1 MFDRYS
7 VRARQVIML
16 SRWAAGMRGAEAI
29 ELDDLLEALIRED
42 QGEAAA
48 IMSQGHPHVPHF
60 TNQAGAPLPFFSK
73 DEAQALL
80 GALAKPGLGNQD
92 LSVDMPVAAS
102 VKDALT
108 AAPMLADKKG
118 HKVVEPLHLLSVIV
132 EDRESSLAKLLR
144 LSGITRQ
151 RVRRGFEG

>member
-7 VRARQVIML
+7 MRARQVIML

-48 IMSQGHPHVPHF
+48 ILWKGHPVVLPFIDQDSVP
-60 TNQAGAPLPFFSK
+60 APFFSK
-73 DEAQALL
+73 DEAHMLIAALE
-80 GALAKPGLGNQD
+80 KPGHGDQD
-92 LSVDMPVAAS
+92 MSVDMPLAES
-102 VKDALT
+102 VKDALI
-108 AAPMLADKKG
+108 AAPMLADKRG

-132 EDRESSLAKLLR
+132 EDRESPLAKLLR
-144 LSGITRQ
+144 GSGITRQ
-151 RVRRGFEG
+151 RVRRGL